1 MSKVS
6 AYVFYVNRPDLLDR
20 ALASF
25 PALSTA
31 HILTIVDNSG
41 HDQEIEQ
48 QGGLVRYYQPPVP
61 LTYSQSM
68 NWMLKDA
75 KNQGA
80 DVIIHFHSDAYS
92 TNPKAESELLEKI
105 SETEAAGTKW
115 ACLWTHYDLLWAINV
130 KALDDI
136 GGWDTTFPAYF
147 GDQDARRRWELAGWE
162 CIDTHIKGI
171 DHEGS
176 ATINSDPKLQFMNAQ
191 TFPLY
196 SYYYQI
202 KWDGEPGHEK
212 FTMPFNNPDL
222 LEKDAK

>member
-20 ALASF
+20 ALLSF

-41 HDQEIEQ
+41 HDQKIDE

-61 LTYSQSM
+61 FTYAQSM

-75 KNQGA
+75 KEQKA

-92 TNPKAESELLEKI
+92 TNPMAEKELLEKI
-105 SETEAAGTKW
+105 RETESSGKKW

-136 GGWDTTFPAYF
+136 GGWDTNFPTYF
-147 GDQDARRRWELAGWE
+147 GDNDVRRRWQLAGWE
-162 CIDTHIKGI
+162 CINTDIKGI

-176 ATINSDPKLQFMNAQ
+176 ATINSDPKLQFLNSQ

-196 SYYYQI
+196 SYLYQT
-202 KWDGEPGHEK
+202 KHGGEPGHETYE
-212 FTMPFNNPDL
+212 FSYNRPDL
-222 LEKDAK
+222 FEKGK